1 MSDDR
6 TGKSREQ
13 IFNEAAEIAAPDQ
26 RSEFLHRVCGE
37 NVELR
42 GEVEALLRHHNDA
55 GSFLEKRPDELRAA
69 SDATRLS
76 DNEVDALD
84 ATDDAWLNLLGPSDN
99 KNCLGT
105 LGPYQI
111 IELIGRGGMGVVLRA
126 FDPKLNRTVAIK
138 LLAPELT
145 VSATAVQRFLREARA
160 AAAVSHDHVVA
171 IHSIDDV
178 ARPPIIVMEFIDG
191 QSVQQKIDKVG
202 ALDVKSI
209 LRIGMQAA
217 AGLEAAHRQGLVHRD
232 IKPANILLENG
243 IERVKLTDFGLA
255 RAIDDIGITKTGQIT
270 GTPQYMS
277 PEQAQGQRVDHRTDL
292 FSLGCVLYAMCTGG
306 AAFRA
311 DSTVAV
317 MHRIVHE
324 EPRPVRQVNE
334 DIPDWLCEIVD
345 KLLKKN
351 PEDRFDS
358 AEEVK
363 DLLGQ
368 HLAHLQQPGS
378 VPMPACVGPRTIRS
392 THEESGVEI
401 FASVVTAVL
410 FTAVLVLLA
419 VGVVLSLMGHWRTVL
434 FEYSLL
440 AGTLIF
446 AWIVARLFDRPSRRT
461 DAPTDGPTARTPGK
475 RRSRQIGLLVLALC
489 VGFLFSELS
498 GGTHALVR
506 MMDNLNGHGRFELKR
521 ICGNV
526 KVRTPDGT
534 VVREGLLSSSRIE
547 TFSVPMIPAEYEI
560 QFKFDDS
567 SATGTTNLELT
578 RGGFVSLHVPDGTVE
593 VAFVQS
599 GPVATTS
606 ESAFALWQLVPV
618 LAILLLIVAGL
629 ACVAVM
635 QRRDRHSIREDVPR
649 RELRDREQREWQG
662 EEPPQSWFRRI
673 PIPAWIAGLLFVV
686 VYLSALSEW
695 TGVSYELGARP
706 NGIGFYLLATGLLL
720 VWGFC
725 VLATRVIRGPSNA
738 NSSRSGQCAR
748 IVVFFTTVTLVTG
761 IFVWQWAELSN
772 TSNREIMIGFFIGH
786 GWLMVE
792 LEDSTTRVEFNGQPL
807 EVPADGRVV
816 VRPQQPGSY
825 LVQATRDD
833 GSWGIRAESLVH
845 DSHCPTVRVSARAV
859 LVTVTGPIRGELNQ
873 EPAAVDPQASSSSG
887 DSLTEPIASKASET
901 DDGTPMQDR

>member
-1 MSDDR
+1 MSDER
-6 TGKSREQ
+6 KSRSREH
-13 IFNEAAEIAAPDQ
+13 IFNEAAEIEEPGERAKFLDQ
-26 RSEFLHRVCGE
+26 ACGDD
-37 NVELR
+37 VELR
-42 GEVEALLRHHNDA
+42 AEVEGLLRHDDDA
-55 GSFLEKRPDELRAA
+55 GSFLEKRPEDLNAA
-69 SDATRLS
+69 TDPTRLS
-76 DNEVDALD
+76 GDEAESYDES
-84 ATDDAWLNLLGPSDN
+84 DDAWLSLLGPSNDAE
-99 KNCLGT
+99 CLGT
-105 LGPYQI
+105 LGPYRI

-126 FDPKLNRTVAIK
+126 VDPKLNRTVAVK
-138 LLAPELT
+138 LLAPELS

-209 LRIGMQAA
+209 LRIGMQTA

-255 RAIDDIGITKTGQIT
+255 RAIDDIGMTKTGQIT

-311 DSTVAV
+311 DSAVAV

-334 DIPDWLCEIVD
+334 EVPDWLCRIVE
-345 KLLKKN
+345 KLLEKR
-351 PEDRFDS
+351 PQDRFES
-358 AEEVK
+358 AEEVE

-368 HLAHLQQPGS
+368 HLAHLQQPDS
-378 VPMPACVGPRTIRS
+378 VPMPKRVGPSQRTAGITTDAQR
-392 THEESGVEI
+392 ES
-401 FASVVTAVL
+401 ASGSFDT
-410 FTAVLVLLA
+410 
-419 VGVVLSLMGHWRTVL
+419 GHVARNQPQRRPWRTVL
-434 FEYSLL
+434 LL
-440 AGTLIF
+440 L
-446 AWIVARLFDRPSRRT
+446 
-461 DAPTDGPTARTPGK
+461 
-475 RRSRQIGLLVLALC
+475 LALC
-489 VGFLFSELS
+489 FGFAISELA

-506 MMDNLNGHGRFELKR
+506 AIDNLNGHGRFELKKVR
-521 ICGNV
+521 GNV
-526 KVRTPDGT
+526 KVRRPDGT
-534 VVREGLLSSSRIE
+534 VVREGLHSPNRIE
-547 TFSVPMIPAEYEI
+547 TFSIPLFPGEYEV
-560 QFKFDDS
+560 QFKSDEFS
-567 SATGTTNLELT
+567 VTGSTSLT
-578 RGGFVSLHVPDGTVE
+578 LIRGGYVSLPVPDGTAE
-593 VAFVQS
+593 VAFVQD
-599 GPVATTS
+599 GPVATGSGTP
-606 ESAFALWQLVPV
+606 FAIRQLDPV
-618 LAILLLIVAGL
+618 LAILILLVAGL

-635 QRRDRHSIREDVPR
+635 QRRDRHLIREDVPHP
-649 RELRDREQREWQG
+649 EMHDRQQPESHG
-662 EEPPQSWFRRI
+662 DGPPQNWFRRV

-695 TGVSYELGARP
+695 TGLSRELGARP

-720 VWGFC
+720 VWGLC
-725 VLATRVIRGPSNA
+725 VLATRVIRGPHDA
-738 NSSRSGQCAR
+738 NSSRPGPCAR

-772 TSNREIMIGFFIGH
+772 TSDREIMIGFFIGH

-816 VRPQQPGSY
+816 IRPQHPGSY
-825 LVQATRDD
+825 LVEATRDD

-845 DSHCPTVRVSARAV
+845 DSHCPTVRVSERAI
-859 LVTVTGPIRGELNQ
+859 LVTVTGPIRGKLDRNPAPQ
-873 EPAAVDPQASSSSG
+873 EQQTPPPSDVTPA
-887 DSLTEPIASKASET
+887 EPLAIKANET
-901 DDGTPMQDR
+901 DSGTPLQDG